1 MNSKIKDYSVYI
13 LLFLKENEKSI
24 KEIKNYYK
32 NFNIRNI
39 LNTLNDLIENNLV
52 IKKEKYS
59 LTNQGEY
66 LAKEL
71 DKLSYSYI

>member
-1 MNSKIKDYSVYI
+1 MNSTIKDYSIYI

-24 KEIKNYYK
+24 KEIKNYYN

-39 LNTLNDLIENNLV
+39 LNTLNDLIDNNLV
-52 IKKEKYS
+52 VKNKKYC

-66 LAKEL
+66 LVKEL
-71 DKLSYSYI
+71 EKLSYSYT